1 MYSWNTLIK
10 IILCIAICIA
20 LLLLF
25 KWGKKKIDEIN
36 EGFQTSSPEYI
47 THGVGKYYGTTSRI
61 STETSSSNNPNEM
74 NTNVILF
81 LLTSRLSIPFK
92 FKVPVEIWTT
102 TKIAE
107 GFLFSYN
114 YPVLAIHAKYDSSN
128 LKPWVVNNDLN
139 NSGIKWSSSSSFL
152 PKSTDY
158 TFKTLFC
165 DIEANKEIDKCLIQ
179 NLDTFLPPERAIEQT
194 IYDNYEI
201 YGVDP
206 SPEPVK
212 TTVKKYDMSSEV
224 ATFDF
229 GAPVPWDYDNRMFDP
244 NDVVWGS
251 IHDYTSKM
259 MLTTAYNLEVFKSL
273 NNLEYDENEE
283 WSYTIPIFEKTWG
296 PDNQKYEAELQFLEF
311 VAQTGIGFIV
321 EGGYSAIEDSF
332 SEKSNKQIDNL
343 SKAKASEK
351 SMFKALTS
359 EGVSR
364 KEASKFSKEF
374 GNGVFENSQKMSK
387 TLSDV
392 ELDDCDSA
400 RNSSLAANE
409 GNNSMTKSQK
419 MLQAETA
426 RINTAETKIEANAK
440 RTGAV
445 NVDVKTSGSAR
456 ALKGLD
462 NLDTKLPKT
471 AGVVSKMKKSK
482 IGSAILRFIGK
493 AKGAKLAA
501 KTAGKIAAKLA
512 NKLGVVFE
520 SQGILGAICLAL
532 YPPIPIP
539 APPFVMINP
548 GLPGCLTVVSVIN
561 VFIGIF
567 TLGCATFIPAILSS
581 YIPDDAVCPEGSFN
595 IRDAMSQLPGGA
607 IGWEIISNIPGL
619 GDGLSAFGPYLC
631 SKMET
636 TSIGTKYLGGV
647 TLKKPRVAPGYF
659 FDSTLSLY
667 CDINKAAMSPEE
679 PSFGDVRKYVANAL
693 TGDALKKFPYWQ
705 SSGIPPVWV
714 DFSDK
719 TILNKMA
726 NFYYKNARRLSE
738 SNYDGTYSFEYISKF
753 YGVIASSELSCDV
766 QCEITKITY
775 YATSGSIQSKYIV
788 PVDPENGTTYHDRRF
803 YFYEVRVPS
812 VDTKETAV
820 LDEDKAFFNMQEI
833 IAKKETISFLTN
845 SQRRQ
850 YVVSNSDVNLNRLMT
865 DNINRYIVTGC
876 THVDGTA
883 PAAYETNKEGAYVGD
898 ALVALGEGAEY
909 YSPEINIDEQIMK
922 ELSSATT
929 DSIILSPISNNELK
943 VISYS
948 SKLIVFTKG
957 DTVRVSLFNSDNS
970 VYFNGEVTQFVTT
983 VNSSTVT
990 IKVTT
995 INGTI
1000 PSEARQY
1007 SISVITRS
1015 STTAPPLN
1023 DGCSVVRSRAFKYG
1037 QNMADPEQ
1045 GSATPRES
1053 YIITTP
1059 SSNPIVW
1066 NGFRNS
1072 AKIWVESDGG
1082 EMKSQADRD
1091 AEILQGTATGAI
1103 ASYVNL
1109 KNGFPI
1115 GAVFTGVLGFNFAGA
1130 SSANSLIACMYQDS
1144 MKSLGTYVMNG
1155 KVFTI
1160 QEGQNNRY
1168 LNIDRGPIIPF
1179 APGYTPVIKTDIIDL
1194 LQSDCINRSAIR
1206 RAVKMYNDANNDTPI
1221 TKVINITT
1229 DNNNKK
1235 CGYLVETKNI
1245 ANNNI
1250 VNKMLLLGYTYS
1262 NRSNFANLSYVSDN
1276 TIRVYTINSNG
1287 TSTPA
1292 LPKIE
1297 LQLKS
1302 TDFSVAPSSDSY
1314 IQINDQNDNNRISRK
1329 YRRNN
1334 ALNQQ
1339 YTCDTTEIKDRLIIQ
1354 FNKKNE
1360 DAVRIKNIIA
1370 SYYPSVGKSLQADDT
1385 AICAYS
1391 TTIEYVK
1398 APGETEVKGIKMV
1411 LTPANDSNL
1420 ALYDLLYDDYP
1431 AYYRYP
1437 NVPKEGRPILVP
1449 PPLINS
1455 KNILRTGCTKLSMST
1470 CADTSLI
1477 NNIVTQFNK
1486 QVVNDKIF
1494 KVRKAYTP
1502 LIGTSTLCDYEVEMH
1517 RRINDTSTIVNK
1529 ENIRV
1534 KIKESS
1540 TDSCLWDL
1548 DLVGSNAPAP
1558 NSGTSIADPLAV
1570 SFLESQY
1577 IWAPSFLTSVR
1588 KSINDAILDY
1598 LNIDV
1603 KNILSNNAK
1612 VVNKEVKSLYENIM
1626 TSQNLYHPTAACKIK
1641 CRDTVII
1648 QSIIDRYNTDNY
1660 PTQQYG
1666 AQHRSIES
1674 VRRVGTYD
1682 SNTCQVE
1689 FIEKI
1694 DTYANLIS
1702 SPINVDNISDPN
1714 VIYNSRY
1721 YLRQYEF
1728 KTSPK
1733 ANTCGHTISNIR
1745 QLVLNGRIN
1754 EIDIS
1759 GGAIALESDVSK
1771 VSEAES
1777 ASYKYSTVVV
1787 NCLHPTIIA
1796 KVKSKYDI
1804 SFPISQTSGA
1814 APKYNSLKAFST
1826 AFNSAMDTCEYTVNV
1841 NKWFRGLSGSLY
1853 QINNINVTL
1862 KVQWDSYDINN
1873 FDYSASSSSTTP
1885 SLLAEYD
1892 PSKIVPEKQLDNTFK
1907 FKNESGAYVD
1917 LPYTYKLPVNYDRSR
1932 VSTCKILV

>member
-1 MYSWNTLIK
+1 MYWWNTFIR

-25 KWGKKKIDEIN
+25 KWGKKKIDE
-36 EGFQTSSPEYI
+36 GFQTAALDEYSTI
-47 THGVGKYYGTTSRI
+47 GDGTYHGTTTRI
-61 STETSSSNNPNEM
+61 TTSSSSISSQSEFD
-74 NTNVILF
+74 TN
-81 LLTSRLSIPFK
+81 LLIFKVSGVLLIPFK
-92 FKVPVEIWTT
+92 FKIPVEIWTT
-102 TKIAE
+102 TKVGE

-114 YPVLAIHAKYDSSN
+114 YPLLAIHANFNSAN
-128 LKPWVVNNDLN
+128 LKPWKVNS
-139 NSGIKWSSSSSFL
+139 SGIRLSSSSNFL
-152 PKSTDY
+152 AKSTVY
-158 TFKTLFC
+158 TFKTRFC
-165 DIEANKEIDKCLIQ
+165 DIEDNKATDRCLIQ
-179 NLDTFLPPERAIEQT
+179 NLDTFLGPERAVEQT
-194 IYDNYEI
+194 VYDNYEI
-201 YGVDP
+201 YGIDP

-212 TTVKKYDMSSEV
+212 TTVKKYDISSEL
-224 ATFDF
+224 AAFDF
-229 GAPVPWDYDNRMFDP
+229 GAPIPWDYDNRMFDP

-259 MLTTAYNLEVFKSL
+259 ILTTAYNLEVFKSL

-296 PDNQKYEAELQFLEF
+296 PEYQQYEASIQFLEF
-311 VAQTGIGFIV
+311 LAQTGIGQIV
-321 EGGYSAIEDSF
+321 EGGYDRFEDT
-332 SEKSNKQIDNL
+332 L
-343 SKAKASEK
+343 SKKASNTIANLDNAKRAEK

-364 KEASKFSKEF
+364 KEATAYSRTFRD
-374 GNGVFENSQKMSK
+374 GVFNNLEKMSK
-387 TLSDV
+387 TLTDV
-392 ELDDCDSA
+392 EITECADA
-400 RNSSLAANE
+400 RN
-409 GNNSMTKSQK
+409 QK
-419 MLQAETA
+419 MMNPTSTLESRKLLDAEQARFTSA
-426 RINTAETKIEANAK
+426 QGKIDAK
-440 RTGAV
+440 ITSSTSIPIDDV
-445 NVDVKTSGSAR
+445 NKNGSAR
-456 ALKGLD
+456 VLNGLD
-462 NLDTKLPKT
+462 NIDVKLPKT
-471 AGVVSKMKKSK
+471 VGVVDKVGKNT
-482 IGSAILRFIGK
+482 IGSSILRFIGK
-493 AKGAKLAA
+493 ESAAKLAA
-501 KTAGKIAAKLA
+501 KVSGKLAAKFA
-512 NKLGVVFE
+512 TKLGVVFQA
-520 SQGILGAICLAL
+520 QGILGVICLVL
-532 YPPIPIP
+532 FPPPIPAFATCI
-539 APPFVMINP
+539 
-548 GLPGCLTVVSVIN
+548 TVASVVN
-561 VFIGIF
+561 VFLGIF

-581 YIPDDAVCPEGSFN
+581 YIPDDAVCPAGSFN
-595 IRDAMSQLPGGA
+595 IRDAMYELPGGA
-607 IGWEIISNIPGL
+607 MGWEIISNIPGL

-631 SKMET
+631 SVIET
-636 TSIGTKYLGGV
+636 TSIGTRYLGGV

-667 CDINKAAMSPEE
+667 CDTNKAAMSPEE
-679 PSFGDVRKYVANAL
+679 PSFNDVRKYVTNAL
-693 TGDALKKFPYWQ
+693 TGNAIKKFPYWQ

-738 SNYDGTYSFEYISKF
+738 SNYNGTYSFEYISKF

-766 QCEITKITY
+766 QCEITRITY
-775 YATSGSIQSKYIV
+775 YANSGSIQSKYIV

-803 YFYEVRVPS
+803 YFYEISVPS
-812 VDTKETAV
+812 VDTKELAV
-820 LDEDKAFFNMQEI
+820 SDKDKALFKMQDL
-833 IAKKETISFLTN
+833 IAQKETISFLTN
-845 SQRRQ
+845 RQRREF
-850 YVVSNSDVNLNRLMT
+850 VVSNSNVNLNRLMT
-865 DNINRYIVTGC
+865 DNINRYLITGC

-898 ALVALGEGAEY
+898 ALVSLGEGAEY
-909 YSPEINIDEQIMK
+909 YPPEININEAFINEM
-922 ELSSATT
+922 SNAIT
-929 DSIILSPISNNELK
+929 DTIVLSPIS
-943 VISYS
+943 VTS
-948 SKLIVFTKG
+948 SKTLYYNNKLIAFVSG
-957 DTVRVSLFNSDNS
+957 DTVRVYLLNSD
-970 VYFNGEVTQFVTT
+970 
-983 VNSSTVT
+983 
-990 IKVTT
+990 TT
-995 INGTI
+995 INNGVYFDGRVTNFINTSAIKNSVVITVTGINGSI
-1000 PSEARQY
+1000 PNESRQY
-1007 SISVITRS
+1007 SINVITRS
-1015 STTAPPLN
+1015 PNTVPPLN

-1037 QNMADPEQ
+1037 QNLSGPEQ
-1045 GSATPRES
+1045 GSSLPIES

-1059 SSNPIVW
+1059 SSDPLVW
-1066 NGFRNS
+1066 GVGNTIKITDT
-1072 AKIWVESDGG
+1072 AKIWKEENGG
-1082 EMKSQADRD
+1082 DMKSQADRD
-1091 AEILQGTATGAI
+1091 AEIIQGTITGGI
-1103 ASYVNL
+1103 ASYVSWGML
-1109 KNGFPI
+1109 PV
-1115 GAVFTGVLGFNFAGA
+1115 GAIFTGMLGINFAGA
-1130 SSANSLIACMYQDS
+1130 SSANSLIACLYQDA
-1144 MKSLGTYVMNG
+1144 MQSLGTYVVNG

-1160 QEGQNNRY
+1160 QEGQNNKY

-1179 APGYTPVIKTDIIDL
+1179 APGYTPIIKTDIIDL
-1194 LQSDCINRSAIR
+1194 LQEDCINRSAIR
-1206 RAVKMYNDANNDTPI
+1206 RAVKLYNDSNNNAPI
-1221 TKVINITT
+1221 TKLINITT

-1245 ANNNI
+1245 ANNTI

-1262 NRSNFANLSYVSDN
+1262 NRSNFPNLSYVSDN
-1276 TIRVYTINSNG
+1276 TIGVYTINVNG
-1287 TSTPA
+1287 TSTP
-1292 LPKIE
+1292 PMPTVN

-1302 TDFSVAPSSDSY
+1302 TDFSIAPSNNSY
-1314 IQINDQNDNNRISRK
+1314 RQIDNDNIDNRISRK
-1329 YRRNN
+1329 YRRNDAIN
-1334 ALNQQ
+1334 KE
-1339 YTCDTTEIKDRLIIQ
+1339 YTCKTDEIKNRLIIQ

-1360 DAVRIKNIIA
+1360 GAVRIKEITA
-1370 SYYPSVGKSLQADDT
+1370 SYYPLVGKSLQADGT

-1437 NVPKEGRPILVP
+1437 NVPKEGRPILIP

-1455 KNILRTGCTKLSMST
+1455 KNILRTGCTKVSMST
-1470 CADTSLI
+1470 CEDTSII

-1486 QVVNDKIF
+1486 QVVDDKIF

-1517 RRINDTSTIVNK
+1517 RRINDTSTLINK

-1548 DLVGSNAPAP
+1548 DLVGNNAPAP
-1558 NSGTSIADPLAV
+1558 NSGTSMADPLAV
-1570 SFLESQY
+1570 SYLENQY

-1588 KSINDAILDY
+1588 ESINGAILNY
-1598 LNIDV
+1598 LNIDI

-1612 VVNKEVKSLYENIM
+1612 VVNKEVKNLYENIM
-1626 TSQNLYHPTAACKIK
+1626 TSQNLYHPTPTCKNK
-1641 CRDTVII
+1641 CRDSNVI

-1674 VRRVGTYD
+1674 IRRVGTYD

-1689 FIEKI
+1689 FIEKV

-1702 SPINVDNISDPN
+1702 SPINLTNISDEN

-1728 KTSPK
+1728 KTIPV
-1733 ANTCGHTISNIR
+1733 AARCDHTISNIR
-1745 QLVLNGRIN
+1745 QVVLDGRIN

-1777 ASYKYSTVVV
+1777 ASYKYSTVLI

-1804 SFPISQTSGA
+1804 SFPISQTTGA
-1814 APKYNSLKAFST
+1814 TPKYNSLKAFST
-1826 AFNSAMDTCEYTVNV
+1826 AFNSAINTCEYTVNV

-1853 QINNINVTL
+1853 QMNNINVTL
-1862 KVQWDSYDINN
+1862 KAQWDSYDINN
-1873 FDYSASSSSTTP
+1873 FDYLASSSSMTP
-1885 SLLAEYD
+1885 SLIAEYD
-1892 PSKIVPEKQLDNTFK
+1892 PSKIVPEKQLDNTYK

-1917 LPYTYKLPVNYDRSR
+1917 LPYTYKLPINYDRNR

>member
-1 MYSWNTLIK
+1 MYSWNTLIT

-25 KWGKKKIDEIN
+25 KWGKKKIDE
-36 EGFQTSSPEYI
+36 GFQTSPEYL
-47 THGVGKYYGTTSRI
+47 THATGTYHGTTNRI
-61 STETSSSNNPNEM
+61 STAPSTSGPVNE
-74 NTNVILF
+74 NEISTNVILF
-81 LLTSRLSIPFK
+81 VLTSRLSVPFK

-102 TKIAE
+102 TKVAE
-107 GFLFSYN
+107 GFMFSYN
-114 YPVLAIHAKYDSSN
+114 YPILAIHAKYDSNN
-128 LKPWVVNNDLN
+128 LKPWIVRNELN
-139 NSGIKWSSSSSFL
+139 NTGIKWSSSSSFL
-152 PKSTDY
+152 PKSTVY
-158 TFKTLFC
+158 TFRTLFC
-165 DIEANKEIDKCLIQ
+165 DIEENKENDKCLIQ

-194 IYDNYEI
+194 VYDNYEI
-201 YGVDP
+201 YGIDP

-212 TTVKKYDMSSEV
+212 TTVKKYDMSSEL
-224 ATFDF
+224 ASFDF

-296 PDNQKYEAELQFLEF
+296 PENEKYEAEIQFLEF
-311 VAQTGIGFIV
+311 LATTGIGMIV

-343 SKAKASEK
+343 TNAKASEK
-351 SMFKALTS
+351 SMFKALRS
-359 EGVSR
+359 EGVPR
-364 KEASKFSKEF
+364 KEAAKFSKEF
-374 GNGVFENSQKMSK
+374 GNEVFNTSQKMSK
-387 TLSDV
+387 TLSDT
-392 ELDDCDSA
+392 EINDCDSA
-400 RNSSLAANE
+400 RTNSLASTE
-409 GNNSMTKSQK
+409 GNSSMTKSQK

-426 RINTAETKIEANAK
+426 RINTAETKIEANTK
-440 RTGAV
+440 RVGAP

-456 ALKGLD
+456 VLKGID
-462 NLDTKLPKT
+462 SIDVKLPKT

-482 IGSAILRFIGK
+482 IGSAILRLIGK
-493 AKGAKLAA
+493 GSAAKLAA
-501 KTAGKIAAKLA
+501 KTAGKIASNLA

-520 SQGILGAICLAL
+520 SQGILGVICLAL
-532 YPPIPIP
+532 YPPLPV
-539 APPFVMINP
+539 PPYVNP
-548 GLPGCLTVVSVIN
+548 GLPFCLTVASVIN

-581 YIPDDAVCPEGSFN
+581 YIPDDAVCPAGSFN
-595 IRDAMSQLPGGA
+595 IRDAMTQLPGGA
-607 IGWEIISNIPGL
+607 LGWEIISNIPGF

-636 TSIGTKYLGGV
+636 SPSGIKYLGEV
-647 TLKKPRVAPGYF
+647 VLKKPRVAPGYF
-659 FDSTLSLY
+659 YDSTLSLY
-667 CDINKAAMSPEE
+667 CDINKAAMSPDE
-679 PSFGDVRKYVANAL
+679 PSFNDVRKYVTNAL
-693 TGDALKKFPYWQ
+693 TGNAIKNFPYWQ

-719 TILNKMA
+719 TMLNKMA

-775 YATSGSIQSKYIV
+775 YANSGSIQSKYIV

-803 YFYEVRVPS
+803 YFYEVQVPS
-812 VDTKETAV
+812 VDTKEAAV
-820 LDEDKAFFNMQEI
+820 SDADKSIFAMQELMER
-833 IAKKETISFLTN
+833 KETIVFLTN
-845 SQRRQ
+845 SQRRE
-850 YVVSNSDVNLNRLMT
+850 YVVSSSETNLNRLVT

-883 PAAYETNKEGAYVGD
+883 PAAYEVNKEGSYVGD
-898 ALVALGEGAEY
+898 ALVSLGEGAEY

-922 ELSSATT
+922 ELSSAITEP
-929 DSIILSPISNNELK
+929 INLSPISNNEVK
-943 VISYS
+943 VFTYNN
-948 SKLIVFTKG
+948 KLIVFTRG
-957 DTVRVSLFNSDNS
+957 DTVKVSLLNSDSTTNNS
-970 VYFNGEVTQFVTT
+970 VYFNGEVTQFVTSFNT
-983 VNSSTVT
+983 STVS
-990 IKVTT
+990 IKVTS

-1000 PSEARQY
+1000 PSESKNY
-1007 SISVITRS
+1007 SISVNTRS
-1015 STTAPPLN
+1015 SSTAPPLN
-1023 DGCSVVRSRAFKYG
+1023 DGCNVVRSRAFKYG

-1059 SSNPIVW
+1059 SSNPTVW

-1072 AKIWVESDGG
+1072 AKIWIESDGG

-1091 AEILQGTATGAI
+1091 AEIIQGTATGAI
-1103 ASYVNL
+1103 ASYVNFS
-1109 KNGFPI
+1109 NGFPI
-1115 GAVFTGVLGFNFAGA
+1115 GAVFTGVLGFNFAGS
-1130 SSANSLIACMYQDS
+1130 SSANSLMACLYQDA

-1179 APGYTPVIKTDIIDL
+1179 APGYTPDIKRDVIDL

-1206 RAVKMYNDANNDTPI
+1206 RAVKLYNDTNNDMPI

-1235 CGYLVETKNI
+1235 CGYLVETKSLRTNEI
-1245 ANNNI
+1245 A
-1250 VNKMLLLGYTYS
+1250 NKMLLLGYAYS
-1262 NRSNFANLSYVSDN
+1262 NRSGVPNLAYVSDN
-1276 TIRVYTINSNG
+1276 TIRVYTINPNG

-1292 LPKIE
+1292 LPNIG
-1297 LQLKS
+1297 LQIRS
-1302 TDFSVAPSSDSY
+1302 TDFSIAPSNDTY
-1314 IQINDQNDNNRISRK
+1314 IQITNENENNMISRK
-1329 YRRNN
+1329 YRRN
-1334 ALNQQ
+1334 AAASRQ
-1339 YTCDTTEIKDRLIIQ
+1339 YTCDSAEIKDRLIVQ

-1360 DAVRIKNIIA
+1360 GAVRIKEITA
-1370 SYYPSVGKSLQADDT
+1370 SYYPSVGKSLQADQT

-1398 APGETEVKGIKMV
+1398 APGQTEVKGIKMV

-1420 ALYDLLYDDYP
+1420 ALYDLLYDNYP
-1431 AYYRYP
+1431 SYYRYP

-1449 PPLINS
+1449 PPLVNS
-1455 KNILRTGCTKLSMST
+1455 KNILRTGCINVSMST
-1470 CADTSLI
+1470 CADTSII
-1477 NNIVTQFNK
+1477 NNVVTQFNK

-1502 LIGTSTLCDYEVEMH
+1502 LIGTSTICDYEVEMH

-1534 KIKESS
+1534 KIKESV

-1558 NSGTSIADPLAV
+1558 NSGTSIADPLSV
-1570 SFLESQY
+1570 TFLENQY
-1577 IWAPSFLTSVR
+1577 IWAPSFLTSIR
-1588 KSINDAILDY
+1588 QSINDAILDY

-1626 TSQNLYHPTAACKIK
+1626 TSQNLYHPTPTCKIK
-1641 CRDTVII
+1641 CRDRVII

-1728 KTSPK
+1728 KTNPLP
-1733 ANTCGHTISNIR
+1733 NTCGHTISNIR
-1745 QLVLNGRIN
+1745 QLILNGRIN

-1777 ASYKYSTVVV
+1777 ASYNYSTVVI
-1787 NCLHPTIIA
+1787 NCLHPTIIS
-1796 KVKSKYDI
+1796 KVKSKYDT
-1804 SFPISQTSGA
+1804 SFPISQTSGGT
-1814 APKYNSLKAFST
+1814 PKYNSLKAFST
-1826 AFNSAMDTCEYTVNV
+1826 SFNSAMNTCEYTVNV

-1853 QINNINVTL
+1853 QMNNINVTL
-1862 KVQWDSYDINN
+1862 KAQWDSYDINN
-1873 FDYSASSSSTTP
+1873 FDYLTTSPNTTP
-1885 SLLAEYD
+1885 SLLVEYD
-1892 PSKIVPEKQLDNTFK
+1892 PSKIIPEKQVDNTYK
-1907 FKNESGAYVD
+1907 FKNEGGTYVD
-1917 LPYTYKLPVNYDRSR
+1917 LPYTYKLPLNYDRNR